1 VFKPVKMAKIAI
13 MGLRKNQQTAVSVL
27 HDMEVLQL
35 EPLSKDVSA
44 IVKNERDNEL
54 TRQVSDQLLRIKSLM
69 TVLPRIPVT
78 ARKRFDSVDE
88 LLQTANSIDI
98 DEQVANLEKEKEG
111 LLTQLNETENNLKL
125 IEEFSFF
132 PEDLKILQLSSATS
146 YFGRIPSDKFEE
158 FKKTVDAHQ
167 QDIMLYTKAEKEIT
181 HLILVV
187 FPTIPSDAFAEIIQ
201 KNNVKIEAVPRLNGT
216 PNEIITNQKSNLE
229 NLNQRHKQIND
240 ELKKISEK
248 HFTNLVE
255 VDEQLQ
261 IENKK
266 LEVISNLGVTKDAF
280 AMEGWVP
287 KSKIGQIESTL
298 KKFTEGT
305 TIYELKT
312 DDKAPT
318 LMSNP
323 PRFRLFEAFIRFYS
337 LPQSKEFDP
346 TMVFALIFPI
356 FYGLMIGDTGYCLV
370 ILLVCLWVIRRV
382 EKGKRNLNIMPRQ
395 LRSFAML
402 ILKKRQMVKLSK
414 AMIPGCIV
422 GIVLGF
428 IFDLHFGF
436 HLNGYLFDVLASVGI
451 TGAWVPEPG
460 EILNRPSQAFLDPIH
475 NAGQLLL
482 YAGYI
487 GIGFVTFGLVL
498 GVIDCIREGEI
509 KEALVKVGWISV
521 GWGIVL
527 LGLALIRQD
536 AINPMWPRLIE
547 VNPIAFL
554 YYGLIFGGIALMVV
568 CDKSKGPMKVMA
580 LMEVATI
587 ISHILSY
594 TRLIGILLA
603 SVILAHTIDYV
614 FLKAFGLFFGDFSVI
629 PASGVGLP
637 LIILGT
643 MILFIGHM
651 FNIIIGVFEPGI
663 QGARLIYVEY
673 FSKFYR
679 GNGRA
684 FKPFGSLRRFT
695 ENQFKSTL
703 QEKEKSAKPKLK
715 VK

>member
-1 VFKPVKMAKIAI
+1 MFKPVKMAKIAI
-13 MGLRKNQQTAVSVL
+13 MGLRKNQQTAVSIL

-167 QDIMLYTKAEKEIT
+167 QDIMLYTKAEKETT

-187 FPTIPSDAFAEIIQ
+187 FPTIPSDTFAEIIQ
-201 KNNVKIEAVPRLNGT
+201 KNSVKIETVPRLNGT
-216 PNEIITNQKSNLE
+216 PSEIITSQKSNLE

-287 KSKIGQIESTL
+287 KSKISQIESTL

-356 FYGLMIGDTGYCLV
+356 FYGLMIGDTGYCIV
-370 ILLVCLWVIRRV
+370 IMLVCLWVIRRV
-382 EKGKRNLNIMPRQ
+382 EKGKRNLNIMPKQ
-395 LRSFAML
+395 LRSFALL

-414 AMIPGCIV
+414 AMIPGCVV

-436 HLNGYLFDVLASVGI
+436 HLNGYLFDVLASAGV
-451 TGAWVPEPG
+451 TGLPEPG

-475 NAGQLLL
+475 SAGKLLL

-498 GVIDCIREGEI
+498 GVIDCIRTGEI

-527 LGLALIRQD
+527 LGLALINQD
-536 AINPMWPRLIE
+536 AINPTWPRLIE

-568 CDKSKGPMKVMA
+568 FDKSKGPMKVMA

-614 FLKAFGLFFGDFSVI
+614 FLKSI
-629 PASGVGLP
+629 NIGLP
-637 LIILGT
+637 LVVLGT

-695 ENQFKSTL
+695 ENQFKSEQ
-703 QEKEKSAKPKLK
+703 QEKEKSTKPKLK

>member
-1 VFKPVKMAKIAI
+1 VFKPVAMAKVAI

-35 EPLSKDVSA
+35 EPLSKEVSA

-54 TRQVSDQLLRIKSLM
+54 TRQVSDELLRVKALM
-69 TVLPRIPVT
+69 AVLPGRPVI
-78 ARKRFDSVDE
+78 ARKRFDSIDD
-88 LLQTANSIDI
+88 LLRTSSSIDV
-98 DEQVANLEKEKEG
+98 DEQVSNLEKEKES
-111 LLTQLNETENNLKL
+111 LLTEIKETENNLKL
-125 IEEFSFF
+125 VEEFSFF

-146 YFGRIPSDKFEE
+146 YFGRISSDKFEE
-158 FKKTVDAHQ
+158 FKKAIDAHHK
-167 QDIMLYTKAEKEIT
+167 DVMLYIQAEKKLT

-187 FPTIPSDAFAEIIQ
+187 FPTISSDEFANIIQ
-201 KNNVKIEAVPRLNGT
+201 THNVKIEAVPKITGK
-216 PNEIITNQKSNLE
+216 PNEIISNQKSNLQTQ
-229 NLNQRHKQIND
+229 NQRLKEIND
-240 ELKKISEK
+240 GLNKISEK
-248 HFTNLVE
+248 HFATLVE
-255 VDEQLQ
+255 VEEQLQ

-280 AMEGWVP
+280 AMEGWAP
-287 KSKIGQIESTL
+287 KSKLGQIESTL
-298 KKFTEGT
+298 KKFTDGT
-305 TIYELKT
+305 TIYELETKKEE
-312 DDKAPT
+312 KAPT

-323 PRFRLFEAFIRFYS
+323 RRFRLFEAFIRFYS

-346 TMVFALIFPI
+346 TMVFALIFPV
-356 FYGLMIGDTGYCLV
+356 FYGLMIGDTGYCIV

-395 LRSFAML
+395 LRSFALL

-414 AMIPGCIV
+414 AMIPGCVV

-436 HLNGYLFDVLASVGI
+436 HMNGYLFDFLASVGV
-451 TGAWVPEPG
+451 TGLPEAG

-475 NAGQLLL
+475 NAGTLLL

-487 GIGFVTFGLVL
+487 GIGFVSFGLIL
-498 GVIDCIREGEI
+498 GIIDCIREGEK
-509 KEALVKVGWISV
+509 KEALVKVGWLMV

-527 LGLALIRQD
+527 LGLALIHGD
-536 AINPMWPRLIE
+536 AINPTWDRLIE
-547 VNPIAFL
+547 VNPIAYMYF
-554 YYGLIFGGIALMVV
+554 GLIFGGIALMVA

-614 FLKAFGLFFGDFSVI
+614 FLKSINIGI
-629 PASGVGLP
+629 PLV
-637 LIILGT
+637 ILGT
-643 MILFIGHM
+643 MILFIGHL

-663 QGARLIYVEY
+663 QGARLVYVEY

-679 GNGRA
+679 GNGRG

-695 ENQFKSTL
+695 ENQYKSEEPSIT
-703 QEKEKSAKPKLK
+703 EKKKKSNKKK
-715 VK
+715 

>member
-1 VFKPVKMAKIAI
+1 VFKPVQMAKIAI
-13 MGLRKNQQTAVSVL
+13 MGLRKNQQTSVSIL
-27 HDMEVLQL
+27 HDMEILQL
-35 EPLSKDVSA
+35 EPLSKDVLD

-54 TRQVSDQLLRIKSLM
+54 TRQISDELLRVKALM
-69 TVLPRIPVT
+69 TVLPSIPVT
-78 ARKRFDSVDE
+78 VRKRFDSIDD
-88 LLQTANSIDI
+88 LLQTASSIDV
-98 DEQVANLEKEKEG
+98 DEQVASLEKEKEA
-111 LLTQLNETENNLKL
+111 LLTEIKDTENNLKL
-125 IEEFSFF
+125 VEEFNFF

-158 FKKTVDAHQ
+158 FKKVIDAHHE
-167 QDIMLYTKAEKEIT
+167 DIMLYTQAEKELT

-187 FPTIPSDAFAEIIQ
+187 FPSISSDEFANIIQ
-201 KNNVKIEAVPRLNGT
+201 THNVKIEAVPTLNGK
-216 PNEIITNQKSNLE
+216 PNEIITSEKSNLQTK
-229 NLNQRHKQIND
+229 NQRLKQIND
-240 ELKKISEK
+240 ELNKISEK
-248 HFTNLVE
+248 YFANLVE
-255 VDEQLQ
+255 VEEQLQ

-280 AMEGWVP
+280 AMEGWIP
-287 KSKIGQIESTL
+287 KSKLGQVKSTL
-298 KKFTEGT
+298 EKFTDGT
-305 TIYELKT
+305 IIYELETKKEE
-312 DDKAPT
+312 KAPT

-356 FYGLMIGDTGYCLV
+356 FYGLMIGDTGYCIV

-414 AMIPGCIV
+414 AMIPGCVV

-428 IFDLHFGF
+428 VFDLHFGF
-436 HLNGYLFDVLASVGI
+436 HMNGYLFDFLASVGV
-451 TGAWVPEPG
+451 TGLPEPG

-475 NAGQLLL
+475 NAGTLLL

-487 GIGFVTFGLVL
+487 GIGFVSFGLIL
-498 GVIDCIREGEI
+498 GLIDCIRMGEK
-509 KEALVKVGWISV
+509 KEALVKVGWLAV

-527 LGLALIRQD
+527 LGLALISGA
-536 AINPMWPRLIE
+536 AINPTWDRLIE
-547 VNPIAFL
+547 VNPIAYM
-554 YYGLIFGGIALMVV
+554 YYGLIFGGIALMVA

-614 FLKAFGLFFGDFSVI
+614 FLKSI
-629 PASGVGLP
+629 NIGLP
-637 LIILGT
+637 LVVLGT
-643 MILFIGHM
+643 MILFIGHL

-663 QGARLIYVEY
+663 QGARLLYVEY

-695 ENQFKSTL
+695 EEQYHSEQ
-703 QEKEKSAKPKLK
+703 QEKKKLDKPKLK

>member
-1 VFKPVKMAKIAI
+1 MFKPVKMAKIAI
-13 MGLRKNQQTAVSVL
+13 MGLRKNQQTTVSIL
-27 HDMEVLQL
+27 HDMEILQL

-44 IVKNERDNEL
+44 ILKNERDNEL
-54 TRQVSDQLLRIKSLM
+54 TRQVSDELLRVKALM
-69 TVLPRIPVT
+69 TVLPSIPLT
-78 ARKRFDSVDE
+78 ARKRFDSIDD
-88 LLQTANSIDI
+88 LLQTARSIDV
-98 DEQVANLEKEKEG
+98 DERVASIEKEKEA
-111 LLTQLNETENNLKL
+111 LLTEIKETENNLKL
-125 IEEFSFF
+125 VEEFSFF

-158 FKKTVDAHQ
+158 FKKVIDEHHK
-167 QDIMLYTKAEKEIT
+167 DIMLYTKAEKELT

-187 FPTIPSDAFAEIIQ
+187 FPTISPDKFANIIQ
-201 KNNVKIEAVPRLNGT
+201 LHNVKIEAVPSISGK
-216 PNEIITNQKSNLE
+216 PNEIITNQKSNLQTQNQRLE
-229 NLNQRHKQIND
+229 QINNELNQ
-240 ELKKISEK
+240 ISEK
-248 HFTNLVE
+248 YFADLVE
-255 VDEQLQ
+255 VEEQLQ

-280 AMEGWVP
+280 AMEGWIP
-287 KSKIGQIESTL
+287 KSKLGQVKSTL
-298 KKFTEGT
+298 EKFTDGT
-305 TIYELKT
+305 TIYELETKEEE
-312 DDKAPT
+312 KAPT

-356 FYGLMIGDTGYCLV
+356 FYGLMIGDTGYCIV

-382 EKGKRNLNIMPRQ
+382 EKGKRNLNIMPKQ

-414 AMIPGCIV
+414 AMIPGCVV

-436 HLNGYLFDVLASVGI
+436 HMNGYLFDVLASAGV
-451 TGAWVPEPG
+451 TGLPEPG

-475 NAGQLLL
+475 NAGTLLL

-487 GIGFVTFGLVL
+487 GIGFVSFGLIL
-498 GVIDCIREGEI
+498 GLIDCIRMGEK
-509 KEALVKVGWISV
+509 KEALVKVGWLMV

-527 LGLALIRQD
+527 LGLALIGGD
-536 AINPMWPRLIE
+536 AINPTWDRLVE
-547 VNPIAFL
+547 VNPIAYM
-554 YYGLIFGGIALMVV
+554 YYGLIFGGIALMVI

-614 FLKAFGLFFGDFSVI
+614 FLKSINIGI
-629 PASGVGLP
+629 PLV
-637 LIILGT
+637 ILGT
-643 MILFIGHM
+643 MILFIGHL
-651 FNIIIGVFEPGI
+651 FHIIIGVFDPGV
-663 QGARLIYVEY
+663 QGARLLYVEY
-673 FSKFYR
+673 LSKFYC
-679 GNGRA
+679 GNGRT
-684 FKPFGSLRRFT
+684 FKTFGSLRRFT
-695 ENQFKSTL
+695 ENQFESEQ
-703 QEKEKSAKPKLK
+703 QEEEKSVKPKLK

>member
-1 VFKPVKMAKIAI
+1 MFKPVQMAKIAI
-13 MGLRKNQQTAVSVL
+13 MGLRKNQQTSVSIL
-27 HDMEVLQL
+27 HDMEILQL
-35 EPLSKDVSA
+35 EPLSKDVLD

-54 TRQVSDQLLRIKSLM
+54 TRQVSDELLRVKALM
-69 TVLPRIPVT
+69 TVLPSIPVT
-78 ARKRFDSVDE
+78 VRKRFDSIDD
-88 LLQTANSIDI
+88 LLQTASSIDV
-98 DEQVANLEKEKEG
+98 DEQVASLEKEKEA
-111 LLTQLNETENNLKL
+111 LLTEIKDTENNLKL
-125 IEEFSFF
+125 VEEFSFF

-158 FKKTVDAHQ
+158 FKKVIDAHHE
-167 QDIMLYTKAEKEIT
+167 DIMLYTQPEKELT

-187 FPTIPSDAFAEIIQ
+187 FPTISSDGFANIIQ
-201 KNNVKIEAVPRLNGT
+201 THNVKIEAVPTLNGK
-216 PNEIITNQKSNLE
+216 PNEIITSEKGNLQTK
-229 NLNQRHKQIND
+229 NQRLKQIND
-240 ELKKISEK
+240 ELNKISEK
-248 HFTNLVE
+248 HFANLVE
-255 VDEQLQ
+255 VEEQLQ

-280 AMEGWVP
+280 AMEGWIP
-287 KSKIGQIESTL
+287 KSKLGHVKSTL
-298 KKFTEGT
+298 EKFTDGT
-305 TIYELKT
+305 TIYELETKEEE
-312 DDKAPT
+312 KAPT
-318 LMSNP
+318 LMNNP
-323 PRFRLFEAFIRFYS
+323 GRFRLFEAFIRFYS

-414 AMIPGCIV
+414 AMIPGCVV
-422 GIVLGF
+422 GIVLGC

-436 HLNGYLFDVLASVGI
+436 HLNGYVFDVLASAGV
-451 TGAWVPEPG
+451 TGLPEPG
-460 EILNRPSQAFLDPIH
+460 EILNRPSQAFIDPIH
-475 NAGQLLL
+475 QAGTLLL

-487 GIGFVTFGLVL
+487 GIGFVSFGLIL
-498 GVIDCIREGEI
+498 GVIDCMREGEK
-509 KEALVKVGWISV
+509 KEALVKIGWLAV

-527 LGLALIRQD
+527 LGLALISGD
-536 AINPMWPRLIE
+536 AINPTWDRLIE
-547 VNPIAFL
+547 VNPIAYM
-554 YYGLIFGGIALMVV
+554 YYGLIFGGIALMVA

-603 SVILAHTIDYV
+603 SVILAHTIDYI
-614 FLKAFGLFFGDFSVI
+614 FLKSLNI
-629 PASGVGLP
+629 GLP
-637 LIILGT
+637 LAALGI
-643 MILFIGHM
+643 MILFIGHL

-663 QGARLIYVEY
+663 QGARLVYVEY

-679 GNGRA
+679 GNGRK
-684 FKPFGSLRRFT
+684 FSPFGSLRRFT
-695 ENQFKSTL
+695 EEQYHSEQ
-703 QEKEKSAKPKLK
+703 QEKKESDKPKLK

>member
-1 VFKPVKMAKIAI
+1 VFKPAKMAKIAM
-13 MGLRKNQQTAVSVL
+13 MGLRKNQQTTVSIL
-27 HDMEVLQL
+27 HDMEILQL
-35 EPLSKDVSA
+35 EPLSKDVLA

-54 TRQVSDQLLRIKSLM
+54 TRQVSDQLLRVKALM
-69 TVLPRIPVT
+69 TVLPSIPVT
-78 ARKRFDSVDE
+78 VTKRFDSIDD
-88 LLQTANSIDI
+88 LLQTANSIDV
-98 DEQVANLEKEKEG
+98 DEQVASIEKEKEA
-111 LLTQLNETENNLKL
+111 LLTEIKDIENNLKL
-125 IEEFSFF
+125 VEEFSFF
-132 PEDLKILQLSSATS
+132 PEDLKILRLSSATS
-146 YFGRIPSDKFEE
+146 YFGRITSDKFEE
-158 FKKTVDAHQ
+158 FKKAVNAHPN
-167 QDIMLYTKAEKEIT
+167 DIMLYTKAEKELT

-187 FPTIPSDAFAEIIQ
+187 FPTISSDEFANIIQ
-201 KNNVKIEAVPRLNGT
+201 THNVKIEAVPNLNGK
-216 PNEIITNQKSNLE
+216 PNEIITNQKSNLQTK
-229 NLNQRHKQIND
+229 NQRLKQIND
-240 ELKKISEK
+240 ELNKISEK
-248 HFTNLVE
+248 HYANLVE
-255 VDEQLQ
+255 VEEQLQ

-280 AMEGWVP
+280 AMEGWIP
-287 KSKIGQIESTL
+287 KSKLGQVKSTL
-298 KKFTEGT
+298 EKFTDGT
-305 TIYELKT
+305 IIYELETKEEE
-312 DDKAPT
+312 KAPT
-318 LMSNP
+318 LMNNP
-323 PRFRLFEAFIRFYS
+323 RRFRLFEAFIRFYS
-337 LPQSKEFDP
+337 LPQSNEFDP

-382 EKGKRNLNIMPRQ
+382 EKGKRNLNIMPIQ

-414 AMIPGCIV
+414 AMIPGCVV
-422 GIVLGF
+422 GIVLGV

-436 HLNGYLFDVLASVGI
+436 HLNGYVFDLLASVGV
-451 TGAWVPEPG
+451 TGLPEPG

-475 NAGQLLL
+475 NAGKLLL

-487 GIGFVTFGLVL
+487 GIGFVSFGLIL
-498 GVIDCIREGEI
+498 GVIACIREGEK
-509 KEALVKVGWISV
+509 KEALVKIGWLAV

-527 LGLALIRQD
+527 LGLALISGD
-536 AINPMWPRLIE
+536 AINPTWDRLIE
-547 VNPIAFL
+547 VNPIAYM
-554 YYGLIFGGIALMVV
+554 YYVLIFGGIALMVS
-568 CDKSKGPMKVMA
+568 CDKSKGAMKVMA

-603 SVILAHTIDYV
+603 SVILAHTIDYI
-614 FLKAFGLFFGDFSVI
+614 FLKSLNIGF
-629 PASGVGLP
+629 P
-637 LIILGT
+637 LAILGI
-643 MILFIGHM
+643 MILFIGHL

-695 ENQFKSTL
+695 EEQYHSEQ
-703 QEKEKSAKPKLK
+703 QENKESDELKLK

>member
-1 VFKPVKMAKIAI
+1 MFKPVKMAKIAI
-13 MGLRKNQQTAVSVL
+13 MGLRKNQQTTVSVL

-78 ARKRFDSVDE
+78 ARKRFDSVHE

-167 QDIMLYTKAEKEIT
+167 QDIMLYTKAEKEVT

-216 PNEIITNQKSNLE
+216 PNEIITTQKSNLE

-287 KSKIGQIESTL
+287 KSKISQIESTL

-312 DDKAPT
+312 DDKPPT

-323 PRFRLFEAFIRFYS
+323 RKFRLFEAFIRFYS

-346 TMVFALIFPI
+346 TMVFALVFPI

-382 EKGKRNLNIMPRQ
+382 EKGKRNLNIMPKQ
-395 LRSFAML
+395 LRSFALL

-414 AMIPGCIV
+414 AMIPGCVV

-436 HLNGYLFDVLASVGI
+436 HLNGYLFDVLASVGV
-451 TGAWVPEPG
+451 TGLPEPG

-475 NAGQLLL
+475 NAGTLLL

-614 FLKAFGLFFGDFSVI
+614 FLKSI
-629 PASGVGLP
+629 NIGLP
-637 LIILGT
+637 LVVLGT
-643 MILFIGHM
+643 MILFVGHM

-679 GNGRA
+679 GNGRK
-684 FKPFGSLRRFT
+684 FSPFGSLRRFT
-695 ENQFKSTL
+695 EEQYHSEQ
-703 QEKEKSAKPKLK
+703 QEKKESDKPKLK

>member
-13 MGLRKNQQTAVSVL
+13 MGLRKNQQTSVSIL
-27 HDMEVLQL
+27 HDMEILQL
-35 EPLSKDVSA
+35 EPLSKDVLD

-54 TRQVSDQLLRIKSLM
+54 TRQVSDELLRVKALM
-69 TVLPRIPVT
+69 TVLPSIPVT
-78 ARKRFDSVDE
+78 VRKRFDSIDD
-88 LLQTANSIDI
+88 LLQTASSIDV
-98 DEQVANLEKEKEG
+98 DEQVASLEKEKES
-111 LLTQLNETENNLKL
+111 LLTEIKDTENNLKL
-125 IEEFSFF
+125 VEEFSFF

-158 FKKTVDAHQ
+158 FKKAIDAHHE
-167 QDIMLYTKAEKEIT
+167 DIMLYTQAEKELT

-187 FPTIPSDAFAEIIQ
+187 FPTISSDEFANIIQ
-201 KNNVKIEAVPRLNGT
+201 THNVKIEAVPNINGK
-216 PNEIITNQKSNLE
+216 PNEIITNQKSNLQTQ
-229 NLNQRHKQIND
+229 NQRLKQIND
-240 ELKKISEK
+240 ELNKISEK
-248 HFTNLVE
+248 YFANLVE
-255 VDEQLQ
+255 VEEQLQ

-280 AMEGWVP
+280 AMEGWIP
-287 KSKIGQIESTL
+287 KSKLGQVKSTL
-298 KKFTEGT
+298 EKFTDGT
-305 TIYELKT
+305 IIYELETKKEE
-312 DDKAPT
+312 KAPT

-356 FYGLMIGDTGYCLV
+356 FYGLMIGDTGYCIV

-414 AMIPGCIV
+414 AMIPGCVV
-422 GIVLGF
+422 GIVLGV

-436 HLNGYLFDVLASVGI
+436 HLNGYMFDVLASAGV
-451 TGAWVPEPG
+451 TGLPEPG

-475 NAGQLLL
+475 NAGTLLL

-487 GIGFVTFGLVL
+487 GIGFVSFGLIL
-498 GVIDCIREGEI
+498 GLIDCIREGEK
-509 KEALVKVGWISV
+509 KEALVKVGWLAV

-527 LGLALIRQD
+527 LGLALISGA
-536 AINPMWPRLIE
+536 AINPTWDRLIE
-547 VNPIAFL
+547 VNPIAYM
-554 YYGLIFGGIALMVV
+554 YYGLIFGGIALMVA

-614 FLKAFGLFFGDFSVI
+614 FLKSINIGI
-629 PASGVGLP
+629 PLV
-637 LIILGT
+637 ILGT
-643 MILFIGHM
+643 MILFIGHL

-663 QGARLIYVEY
+663 QGARLLYVEY

-679 GNGRA
+679 GNGKA

-695 ENQFKSTL
+695 EGKYHAEQ
-703 QEKEKSAKPKLK
+703 QEKKESDKPKLK

>member
-1 VFKPVKMAKIAI
+1 MFKPVKMAKIAI
-13 MGLRKNQQTAVSVL
+13 MGLRKNQQTAVSIL

-54 TRQVSDQLLRIKSLM
+54 TRQVSDQLLRIKALM

-78 ARKRFDSVDE
+78 ARKRFDSVNE

-167 QDIMLYTKAEKEIT
+167 QDIMLYTKAEKEVT

-187 FPTIPSDAFAEIIQ
+187 FPTIPSDTFAEIIQ
-201 KNNVKIEAVPRLNGT
+201 KNSVKIETVPRLNGT
-216 PNEIITNQKSNLE
+216 PSEIITSQKSNLE

-287 KSKIGQIESTL
+287 KSKISQIESTL

-312 DDKAPT
+312 DDKPPT
-318 LMSNP
+318 LMNNP
-323 PRFRLFEAFIRFYS
+323 RRFRLFEAFIRFYS

-356 FYGLMIGDTGYCLV
+356 FYGLMIGDTGYCIV
-370 ILLVCLWVIRRV
+370 IMLVCLWVIRRV

-395 LRSFAML
+395 LRSFALL
-402 ILKKRQMVKLSK
+402 ILKKRQMVTLSK
-414 AMIPGCIV
+414 AMIPGCVV

-436 HLNGYLFDVLASVGI
+436 HLNGYLFDVLASAGV
-451 TGAWVPEPG
+451 TGLPEPG

-475 NAGQLLL
+475 SAGKLLL

-498 GVIDCIREGEI
+498 GVIDCIRTGEI

-527 LGLALIRQD
+527 LGLALINQD
-536 AINPMWPRLIE
+536 AINPTWPRLIE

-554 YYGLIFGGIALMVV
+554 YYGLIFGGIALMVS
-568 CDKSKGPMKVMA
+568 CDKSKGAMKVMA

-603 SVILAHTIDYV
+603 SVILAHTIDYI
-614 FLKAFGLFFGDFSVI
+614 FLKSLNI
-629 PASGVGLP
+629 GLP
-637 LIILGT
+637 LAALGI
-643 MILFIGHM
+643 MILFIGHL

-663 QGARLIYVEY
+663 QGARLVYVEY

-679 GNGRA
+679 GNGRK
-684 FKPFGSLRRFT
+684 FSPVSYTHL
-695 ENQFKSTL
+695 TL
-703 QEKEKSAKPKLK
+703 PTILL
-715 VK
+715 V

>member
-1 VFKPVKMAKIAI
+1 MFKPVKMAKIAI
-13 MGLRKNQQTAVSVL
+13 MGLRKNQQTTVSIL
-27 HDMEVLQL
+27 HDMEILQL
-35 EPLSKDVSA
+35 EPLSKDVLA

-54 TRQVSDQLLRIKSLM
+54 TRQVSDQLLRVKALM
-69 TVLPRIPVT
+69 TVLPSIPVT
-78 ARKRFDSVDE
+78 VTKRFDSIDD
-88 LLQTANSIDI
+88 LLQTANSIDV
-98 DEQVANLEKEKEG
+98 DEQVASIEKEKEA
-111 LLTQLNETENNLKL
+111 LLTEIKDIENNLKL
-125 IEEFSFF
+125 VEEFSFF
-132 PEDLKILQLSSATS
+132 PEDLKILRLSSATS
-146 YFGRIPSDKFEE
+146 YFGRITSDKFEE
-158 FKKTVDAHQ
+158 FKKAVNAHPN
-167 QDIMLYTKAEKEIT
+167 DIMLYTKAEKELT

-187 FPTIPSDAFAEIIQ
+187 FPTISSDEFANIIQ
-201 KNNVKIEAVPRLNGT
+201 THNVKIEAVPNLNGK
-216 PNEIITNQKSNLE
+216 PNEIITNQKSNLQTK
-229 NLNQRHKQIND
+229 NQRLKQIND
-240 ELKKISEK
+240 ELNKISEK
-248 HFTNLVE
+248 HYANLVE
-255 VDEQLQ
+255 VEEQLQ

-287 KSKIGQIESTL
+287 KSKLGQVKSTL
-298 KKFTEGT
+298 EKFTDGT
-305 TIYELKT
+305 TIYELETKEEE
-312 DDKAPT
+312 KAPT

-382 EKGKRNLNIMPRQ
+382 EKGKRNLNIMPIQ

-414 AMIPGCIV
+414 AMIPGCVV
-422 GIVLGF
+422 GIVLGV

-436 HLNGYLFDVLASVGI
+436 HLNGYVFDLLASVGV
-451 TGAWVPEPG
+451 TGLPEPG

-475 NAGQLLL
+475 NAGKLLL

-487 GIGFVTFGLVL
+487 GIGFVSFGLIL
-498 GVIDCIREGEI
+498 GVIDCIREGEK
-509 KEALVKVGWISV
+509 KEALVKIGWLAV

-527 LGLALIRQD
+527 LGLALISGD
-536 AINPMWPRLIE
+536 AINPTWDRLIE
-547 VNPIAFL
+547 VNPIAYM
-554 YYGLIFGGIALMVV
+554 YYVLIFGGIALMVS
-568 CDKSKGPMKVMA
+568 CDKSKGAMKVMA

-603 SVILAHTIDYV
+603 SVILAHTIDYI
-614 FLKAFGLFFGDFSVI
+614 FLKSI
-629 PASGVGLP
+629 NIGLP
-637 LIILGT
+637 LAALGI
-643 MILFIGHM
+643 MILFIGHL

-663 QGARLIYVEY
+663 QGARLVYVEY

-679 GNGRA
+679 GNGRK
-684 FKPFGSLRRFT
+684 FSPFGSLRRFT
-695 ENQFKSTL
+695 EEQYHSEQ
-703 QEKEKSAKPKLK
+703 QEKKESDKPKLK

>member
-13 MGLRKNQQTAVSVL
+13 MGLRKNQQTSVSIL
-27 HDMEVLQL
+27 HDMEILQL
-35 EPLSKDVSA
+35 EPLSKDVLD

-54 TRQVSDQLLRIKSLM
+54 TRQVSDELLRVKALM
-69 TVLPRIPVT
+69 TVLPSIPVT
-78 ARKRFDSVDE
+78 VRKRFDSIDD
-88 LLQTANSIDI
+88 LLQTTSSIDV
-98 DEQVANLEKEKEG
+98 DEQVASLEKEKEA
-111 LLTQLNETENNLKL
+111 LLTEIKDTENNLKL
-125 IEEFSFF
+125 VEEFSFF

-146 YFGRIPSDKFEE
+146 YFGRIPSDNFEE
-158 FKKTVDAHQ
+158 FKKVIDAHHE
-167 QDIMLYTKAEKEIT
+167 DIMLYTQAEKELT

-187 FPTIPSDAFAEIIQ
+187 FPSISSDGFANIIQ
-201 KNNVKIEAVPRLNGT
+201 THNVKIEAVPTLNGK
-216 PNEIITNQKSNLE
+216 PNEIITSEKSNLQTK
-229 NLNQRHKQIND
+229 NQRLKQIND
-240 ELKKISEK
+240 ELNKISEK
-248 HFTNLVE
+248 HYANLVE
-255 VDEQLQ
+255 VEEQLQ

-280 AMEGWVP
+280 AMEGWIP
-287 KSKIGQIESTL
+287 KSKLGQIKSTL
-298 KKFTEGT
+298 EKFTDGT
-305 TIYELKT
+305 IIYELETKKEE
-312 DDKAPT
+312 KAPT

-356 FYGLMIGDTGYCLV
+356 FYGLMIGDTGYCIV

-414 AMIPGCIV
+414 AMIPGCVV

-428 IFDLHFGF
+428 VFDLHFGF
-436 HLNGYLFDVLASVGI
+436 HMNGYLFDFLASVGV
-451 TGAWVPEPG
+451 TGLPEPG

-475 NAGQLLL
+475 NAGTLLL

-487 GIGFVTFGLVL
+487 GIGFVSFGLIL
-498 GVIDCIREGEI
+498 GLIDCIRMGEK
-509 KEALVKVGWISV
+509 KEALVKVGWLAV

-527 LGLALIRQD
+527 LGLALISGA
-536 AINPMWPRLIE
+536 AINPTWDRLIE
-547 VNPIAFL
+547 VNPIAYM
-554 YYGLIFGGIALMVV
+554 YYVLIFGGIALMVA
-568 CDKSKGPMKVMA
+568 CDKGKGPMKVMA

-614 FLKAFGLFFGDFSVI
+614 FLKSINIGI
-629 PASGVGLP
+629 PLV
-637 LIILGT
+637 ILGT
-643 MILFIGHM
+643 MILFIGHL

-663 QGARLIYVEY
+663 QGARLLYVEY

-679 GNGRA
+679 GNGRK
-684 FKPFGSLRRFT
+684 FSPFGSLRRFT
-695 ENQFKSTL
+695 EEQYHSEQ
-703 QEKEKSAKPKLK
+703 QEKKESDKPKLK

>member
-1 VFKPVKMAKIAI
+1 VFKPVQMAKIAI
-13 MGLRKNQQTAVSVL
+13 MGLRKNQQTSVSIL
-27 HDMEVLQL
+27 HDMEILQL
-35 EPLSKDVSA
+35 EPLSKDVLD

-54 TRQVSDQLLRIKSLM
+54 TRQVSDELLRVKALM
-69 TVLPRIPVT
+69 TVLPSIPVT
-78 ARKRFDSVDE
+78 VRKRFDSIDD
-88 LLQTANSIDI
+88 LLQTASSIDV
-98 DEQVANLEKEKEG
+98 DEQVAGLEKEKEA
-111 LLTQLNETENNLKL
+111 LLTEIKDTENNLKL
-125 IEEFSFF
+125 VEEFSFF

-158 FKKTVDAHQ
+158 FKKVIDAHHE
-167 QDIMLYTKAEKEIT
+167 DIMLYTQAEKELT

-187 FPTIPSDAFAEIIQ
+187 FPSISSDEFANIIQ
-201 KNNVKIEAVPRLNGT
+201 THNVKIEAVPTLNGK
-216 PNEIITNQKSNLE
+216 PNEIITSEKGNLQTK
-229 NLNQRHKQIND
+229 NQRLGQIND
-240 ELKKISEK
+240 ELNKISEK
-248 HFTNLVE
+248 YFASLVE
-255 VDEQLQ
+255 VEEQLQ

-280 AMEGWVP
+280 AMEGWIP
-287 KSKIGQIESTL
+287 KSKLGQVKSTL
-298 KKFTEGT
+298 EKFTDGT
-305 TIYELKT
+305 IIYELETKKEE
-312 DDKAPT
+312 KAPT

-414 AMIPGCIV
+414 AMIPGCVV
-422 GIVLGF
+422 GIVLGV

-436 HLNGYLFDVLASVGI
+436 HLNGYVFDFLASVGV
-451 TGAWVPEPG
+451 TGLPEPG

-475 NAGQLLL
+475 NAGTLLL

-487 GIGFVTFGLVL
+487 GIGFVSFGLIL
-498 GVIDCIREGEI
+498 GVIDCIREGEK
-509 KEALVKVGWISV
+509 KEALVKIGWLAV

-527 LGLALIRQD
+527 LGLALISGD
-536 AINPMWPRLIE
+536 AINPTWDRLIE
-547 VNPIAFL
+547 VNPIAYM
-554 YYGLIFGGIALMVV
+554 YYVLIFGGIALMVA

-603 SVILAHTIDYV
+603 SVILAHTIDYI
-614 FLKAFGLFFGDFSVI
+614 FLKSI
-629 PASGVGLP
+629 NIGLP
-637 LIILGT
+637 LAALGI
-643 MILFIGHM
+643 MILFIGHL

-679 GNGRA
+679 GNGRK
-684 FKPFGSLRRFT
+684 FSPFGSLRRFT
-695 ENQFKSTL
+695 EEQYHSEQ
-703 QEKEKSAKPKLK
+703 QEKKESDKPKLK

>member
-1 VFKPVKMAKIAI
+1 MFKPVKMAKIAI
-13 MGLRKNQQTAVSVL
+13 MGLRKNQQTTVSIL
-27 HDMEVLQL
+27 HDMEILQL

-44 IVKNERDNEL
+44 ILKNERDNEL
-54 TRQVSDQLLRIKSLM
+54 TRQVSDELLRVKALM
-69 TVLPRIPVT
+69 TVLPSIPLT
-78 ARKRFDSVDE
+78 ARKRFDSIDD
-88 LLQTANSIDI
+88 LLQTARSIDV
-98 DEQVANLEKEKEG
+98 DERVASIEKEKEA
-111 LLTQLNETENNLKL
+111 LLTEIKETENNLKL
-125 IEEFSFF
+125 VEEFSFF

-158 FKKTVDAHQ
+158 FKKVIDEHHK
-167 QDIMLYTKAEKEIT
+167 DIMLYTKAEKELT

-187 FPTIPSDAFAEIIQ
+187 FPTISPDKFANIIQ
-201 KNNVKIEAVPRLNGT
+201 LHNVKIEAVPSITGK
-216 PNEIITNQKSNLE
+216 PNEIITNQKSNLQTQNQRLE
-229 NLNQRHKQIND
+229 QINNELNQ
-240 ELKKISEK
+240 ISEK
-248 HFTNLVE
+248 HFADLVE
-255 VDEQLQ
+255 VEEQLQ

-280 AMEGWVP
+280 AMEGWIP
-287 KSKIGQIESTL
+287 KSKLGQVKSTL
-298 KKFTEGT
+298 EKFTDGT
-305 TIYELKT
+305 TIYELETKEEE
-312 DDKAPT
+312 KAPT

-356 FYGLMIGDTGYCLV
+356 FYGLMIGDTGYCIV

-414 AMIPGCIV
+414 AMIPGCVV

-436 HLNGYLFDVLASVGI
+436 HMNGYLFDVLASAGV
-451 TGAWVPEPG
+451 TGLPEPG
-460 EILNRPSQAFLDPIH
+460 EVLNRPSQAFLDPIH
-475 NAGQLLL
+475 NAGTLLL

-487 GIGFVTFGLVL
+487 GIGFVSFGLIL
-498 GVIDCIREGEI
+498 GVIDCMREGEK
-509 KEALVKVGWISV
+509 KEALVKVGWLMV

-527 LGLALIRQD
+527 LGLALIGGD
-536 AINPMWPRLIE
+536 AINPTWDRLVE
-547 VNPIAFL
+547 VNPIAYM
-554 YYGLIFGGIALMVV
+554 YYALIFGGIALMVA

-614 FLKAFGLFFGDFSVI
+614 FLKSINIGI
-629 PASGVGLP
+629 PLV
-637 LIILGT
+637 ILGT
-643 MILFIGHM
+643 MILFIGHL

-663 QGARLIYVEY
+663 QGARLVYVEY

-695 ENQFKSTL
+695 ENQFKSE
-703 QEKEKSAKPKLK
+703 QPEKEKSVKPKLK

>member
-1 VFKPVKMAKIAI
+1 VFKPVQMAKIAI
-13 MGLRKNQQTAVSVL
+13 MGLRKNQQTSVSIL
-27 HDMEVLQL
+27 HDMEILQL
-35 EPLSKDVSA
+35 EPLSKDVLD

-54 TRQVSDQLLRIKSLM
+54 TRQVSDELLRVKALM
-69 TVLPRIPVT
+69 TVLPSIPVT
-78 ARKRFDSVDE
+78 VRKRFDSIDD
-88 LLQTANSIDI
+88 LLQTASSIDV
-98 DEQVANLEKEKEG
+98 DEQVASLEKEKEA
-111 LLTQLNETENNLKL
+111 LLTEIKDTENNLKL
-125 IEEFSFF
+125 VEEFSFF

-158 FKKTVDAHQ
+158 FKKVIDAHHE
-167 QDIMLYTKAEKEIT
+167 DIMLYTQAEKELT

-187 FPTIPSDAFAEIIQ
+187 FPTISSDEFANIIQ
-201 KNNVKIEAVPRLNGT
+201 THNVKIEAVPNINGK
-216 PNEIITNQKSNLE
+216 PNEIITNQKSNLQTQ
-229 NLNQRHKQIND
+229 NQRLKQIND
-240 ELKKISEK
+240 ELNKISEK
-248 HFTNLVE
+248 YFANLVE
-255 VDEQLQ
+255 VEEQLQ

-280 AMEGWVP
+280 AMEGWIP
-287 KSKIGQIESTL
+287 KSKLGQVKSTL
-298 KKFTEGT
+298 EKFTDGT
-305 TIYELKT
+305 IIYELETKKEE
-312 DDKAPT
+312 KAPT

-356 FYGLMIGDTGYCLV
+356 FYGLMIGDTGYCIV

-414 AMIPGCIV
+414 AMIPGCVV
-422 GIVLGF
+422 GIVLGV

-436 HLNGYLFDVLASVGI
+436 HLNGYVFDVLASAGV
-451 TGAWVPEPG
+451 TGLPEPG

-475 NAGQLLL
+475 NAGTLLL

-487 GIGFVTFGLVL
+487 GIGFVSFGLIL
-498 GVIDCIREGEI
+498 GVIDCMREGEK
-509 KEALVKVGWISV
+509 KEALVKVGWLMV

-527 LGLALIRQD
+527 LGLALIGGD
-536 AINPMWPRLIE
+536 AINPTWDRLVE
-547 VNPIAFL
+547 VNPIAYM
-554 YYGLIFGGIALMVV
+554 YYGLIFGGIALMVA

-614 FLKAFGLFFGDFSVI
+614 FLKSI
-629 PASGVGLP
+629 SIGLP
-637 LIILGT
+637 LVVLGT
-643 MILFIGHM
+643 MILFIGHL

-663 QGARLIYVEY
+663 QGARLLYVEY

-695 ENQFKSTL
+695 EGKYHAEQ
-703 QEKEKSAKPKLK
+703 QEKKESDKPKLK

>member
-1 VFKPVKMAKIAI
+1 MFKPVKMAKIAI

-167 QDIMLYTKAEKEIT
+167 QDIMLYTKAEKKVT

-216 PNEIITNQKSNLE
+216 PSEIITNQKSNLE
-229 NLNQRHKQIND
+229 NLNQRRKQIND

-287 KSKIGQIESTL
+287 KSKISQIESTL

-346 TMVFALIFPI
+346 TMVFAIVFPI

-414 AMIPGCIV
+414 AMIPGCVV

-436 HLNGYLFDVLASVGI
+436 HLNGYLFDFLASVGV
-451 TGAWVPEPG
+451 TGFPEPG

-527 LGLALIRQD
+527 LGLALIRQE

-554 YYGLIFGGIALMVV
+554 YYVLIFGGIALMVV

-614 FLKAFGLFFGDFSVI
+614 FVKSFALFVGG
-629 PASGVGLP
+629 ASVGLP

-679 GNGRA
+679 GNGIA

-695 ENQFKSTL
+695 ENQFKSEQL
-703 QEKEKSAKPKLK
+703 EKEKSAKPKLK

>member
-1 VFKPVKMAKIAI
+1 VFKPVQMAKIAI
-13 MGLRKNQQTAVSVL
+13 MGLRKNQQTSVSIL
-27 HDMEVLQL
+27 HDMEILQL
-35 EPLSKDVSA
+35 EPLSKDVLD

-54 TRQVSDQLLRIKSLM
+54 TRQVSDQLLRVKALM
-69 TVLPRIPVT
+69 TVLPSIPVT
-78 ARKRFDSVDE
+78 VKKRFDSIDE
-88 LLQTANSIDI
+88 LLQTANAIDV
-98 DEQVANLEKEKEG
+98 DEQVASLEKEKEA
-111 LLTQLNETENNLKL
+111 LLTEIKDTENNLKL

-158 FKKTVDAHQ
+158 FKKSIEPHNK
-167 QDIMLYTKAEKEIT
+167 DIMLYVQAEKELT

-187 FPTIPSDAFAEIIQ
+187 FPSISADEFANIIQ
-201 KNNVKIEAVPRLNGT
+201 TNSVKIEAVPNLNGKPT
-216 PNEIITNQKSNLE
+216 EIITKQKSQLQTE
-229 NLNQRHKQIND
+229 NQRLKQIND
-240 ELKKISEK
+240 ELNKISEK
-248 HFTNLVE
+248 HFANLVE
-255 VDEQLQ
+255 VEEQLQ

-280 AMEGWVP
+280 AMEGWIP
-287 KSKIGQIESTL
+287 KSKLGHVKSTL
-298 KKFTEGT
+298 EKFTDGT
-305 TIYELKT
+305 TIYELETKEEE
-312 DDKAPT
+312 KAPT
-318 LMSNP
+318 LMNNP
-323 PRFRLFEAFIRFYS
+323 PKFRLFEAFIRFYS

-414 AMIPGCIV
+414 AMIPGCVV

-436 HLNGYLFDVLASVGI
+436 HLNGYLFDVLASAGV
-451 TGAWVPEPG
+451 TGLPAPG
-460 EILNRPSQAFLDPIH
+460 EILNRPSQAFIDPIH
-475 NAGQLLL
+475 QAGTLLL

-487 GIGFVTFGLVL
+487 GIGFVSFGLIL
-498 GVIDCIREGEI
+498 GVIDCMREGEK
-509 KEALVKVGWISV
+509 KEALVKIGWLAV

-527 LGLALIRQD
+527 LGLALISGD
-536 AINPMWPRLIE
+536 AINPTWDRLIE
-547 VNPIAFL
+547 VNPIAYM
-554 YYGLIFGGIALMVV
+554 YYGLIFGGIALMVA

-603 SVILAHTIDYV
+603 SVILAHTIDYI
-614 FLKAFGLFFGDFSVI
+614 FLKSI
-629 PASGVGLP
+629 NIGLP
-637 LIILGT
+637 LAALGI
-643 MILFIGHM
+643 MILFIGHL

-663 QGARLIYVEY
+663 QGARLVYVEY

-679 GNGRA
+679 GNGRK
-684 FKPFGSLRRFT
+684 FSPFGSLRRFT
-695 ENQFKSTL
+695 EEQYHSEQ
-703 QEKEKSAKPKLK
+703 QEKRESDKPKLK

>member
-13 MGLRKNQQTAVSVL
+13 MGLRKNQQTTVSVL

-78 ARKRFDSVDE
+78 ARKRFDSVHE

-187 FPTIPSDAFAEIIQ
+187 FPTISSDAFAEIIQ

-216 PNEIITNQKSNLE
+216 PNEIITSQKSNLE

-266 LEVISNLGVTKDAF
+266 LEVISNLGVTRDAF

-287 KSKIGQIESTL
+287 KSKISQIESTL

-312 DDKAPT
+312 DDKPPT

-323 PRFRLFEAFIRFYS
+323 RKFRLFEAFIRFYS

-346 TMVFALIFPI
+346 TMVFALVFPI

-436 HLNGYLFDVLASVGI
+436 HLNGYLFDVLASVGV
-451 TGAWVPEPG
+451 TGFPEPG

-475 NAGQLLL
+475 NAGTLLL

-498 GVIDCIREGEI
+498 GVIDCIRTGEI

-554 YYGLIFGGIALMVV
+554 YYGLIFGGIALMVI

-614 FLKAFGLFFGDFSVI
+614 FLKSINIGI
-629 PASGVGLP
+629 PLV
-637 LIILGT
+637 ILGT

-695 ENQFKSTL
+695 ENQFKSEQ
-703 QEKEKSAKPKLK
+703 QEKEKSTKPKLK

>member
-1 VFKPVKMAKIAI
+1 MFKPVKMAKIAI
-13 MGLRKNQQTAVSVL
+13 MGLRKNQQTSVSIL
-27 HDMEVLQL
+27 HDMEILQL
-35 EPLSKDVSA
+35 EPLSKDVLA

-54 TRQVSDQLLRIKSLM
+54 TRQVSDQLLRVKALM
-69 TVLPRIPVT
+69 TVLPSIPVT
-78 ARKRFDSVDE
+78 VTKRFDSIDD
-88 LLQTANSIDI
+88 LLQTANSIDV
-98 DEQVANLEKEKEG
+98 DEQVASIEKEKEA
-111 LLTQLNETENNLKL
+111 LLTEIKDIENNLKL
-125 IEEFSFF
+125 VEEFSFF
-132 PEDLKILQLSSATS
+132 PEDLKILRLSSATS
-146 YFGRIPSDKFEE
+146 YFGRITSDKFEE
-158 FKKTVDAHQ
+158 FKKAVNAHPN
-167 QDIMLYTKAEKEIT
+167 DIMLYTKAEKELT

-187 FPTIPSDAFAEIIQ
+187 FPTISSDEFANIIQ
-201 KNNVKIEAVPRLNGT
+201 THNVKIEAVPNLNGK
-216 PNEIITNQKSNLE
+216 PNEIITNQKSNLQTK
-229 NLNQRHKQIND
+229 NQRLKQIND
-240 ELKKISEK
+240 ELNKISEK
-248 HFTNLVE
+248 HYANLVE
-255 VDEQLQ
+255 VEEQLQ

-287 KSKIGQIESTL
+287 KSKLGQVKSTL
-298 KKFTEGT
+298 EKFTDGT
-305 TIYELKT
+305 TIYELETKKEE
-312 DDKAPT
+312 KAPT

-382 EKGKRNLNIMPRQ
+382 EKGKRNLNIMPIQ

-414 AMIPGCIV
+414 AMIPGCVV
-422 GIVLGF
+422 GIVLGV

-436 HLNGYLFDVLASVGI
+436 HLNGYVFDLLASVGV
-451 TGAWVPEPG
+451 TGLPEPG

-475 NAGQLLL
+475 NAGTLLL

-487 GIGFVTFGLVL
+487 GIGFVSFGLIL
-498 GVIDCIREGEI
+498 GVIDCIREGEK
-509 KEALVKVGWISV
+509 KEALVKIGWLAV

-527 LGLALIRQD
+527 LGLALISGD
-536 AINPMWPRLIE
+536 AINPTWDRLIE
-547 VNPIAFL
+547 VNPIAYM
-554 YYGLIFGGIALMVV
+554 YYVLIFGGIALMVS
-568 CDKSKGPMKVMA
+568 CDKSKGAMKVMA

-603 SVILAHTIDYV
+603 SVILAHTIDYI
-614 FLKAFGLFFGDFSVI
+614 FLKSI
-629 PASGVGLP
+629 NIGLP
-637 LIILGT
+637 LAALGI
-643 MILFIGHM
+643 MILFIGHL

-663 QGARLIYVEY
+663 QGARLVYVEY

-679 GNGRA
+679 GNGRK
-684 FKPFGSLRRFT
+684 FSPFGSLRRFT
-695 ENQFKSTL
+695 EEQYHSEQ
-703 QEKEKSAKPKLK
+703 QEKKESDKPKLK

>member
-1 VFKPVKMAKIAI
+1 MAKIAI
-13 MGLRKNQQTAVSVL
+13 MGLRKNQQTSVSIL
-27 HDMEVLQL
+27 HDMEILQL
-35 EPLSKDVSA
+35 EPLSKDVLA

-54 TRQVSDQLLRIKSLM
+54 TRQVSDELLRVKALM
-69 TVLPRIPVT
+69 TVLPSIPVT
-78 ARKRFDSVDE
+78 VTKRFDSIDD
-88 LLQTANSIDI
+88 LLQTANSIDV
-98 DEQVANLEKEKEG
+98 DEQVASIEKEKEA
-111 LLTQLNETENNLKL
+111 LLTEIKDTENNLKL
-125 IEEFSFF
+125 VEEFSFF

-158 FKKTVDAHQ
+158 FKKSIESHSK
-167 QDIMLYTKAEKEIT
+167 DIMLYTQAEKELT

-187 FPTIPSDAFAEIIQ
+187 FPSISADGFANIIQ
-201 KNNVKIEAVPRLNGT
+201 THNVKIEAVPSINGK
-216 PNEIITNQKSNLE
+216 PNEIITNQKSHLQTE
-229 NLNQRHKQIND
+229 NQRLKQIND
-240 ELKKISEK
+240 ELNKISEK
-248 HFTNLVE
+248 HFANLVE
-255 VDEQLQ
+255 VEEQLQ

-287 KSKIGQIESTL
+287 KSKLGQVKSTL
-298 KKFTEGT
+298 EKFTDGT
-305 TIYELKT
+305 IIYELETKKEE
-312 DDKAPT
+312 KAPT

-323 PRFRLFEAFIRFYS
+323 GRFRLFEAFIRFYS

-414 AMIPGCIV
+414 AMIPGCVV
-422 GIVLGF
+422 GIVLGV

-436 HLNGYLFDVLASVGI
+436 HLNGYVFDFLASVGV
-451 TGAWVPEPG
+451 TGLPEPG

-475 NAGQLLL
+475 NAGTLLL

-487 GIGFVTFGLVL
+487 GIGFVSFGLIL
-498 GVIDCIREGEI
+498 GLIDCIREGEK
-509 KEALVKVGWISV
+509 KEALVKVGWLAV

-527 LGLALIRQD
+527 LGLALISGA
-536 AINPMWPRLIE
+536 AINPTWDRLIE
-547 VNPIAFL
+547 VNPIAYM
-554 YYGLIFGGIALMVV
+554 YYGLIFGGIALMVS
-568 CDKSKGPMKVMA
+568 CDKSKGAMKVMA

-603 SVILAHTIDYV
+603 SVILAHTIDYI
-614 FLKAFGLFFGDFSVI
+614 FLKSI
-629 PASGVGLP
+629 NIGLP
-637 LIILGT
+637 LAALGI
-643 MILFIGHM
+643 MILFIGHL

-663 QGARLIYVEY
+663 QGARLVYVEY

-679 GNGRA
+679 GNGRK
-684 FKPFGSLRRFT
+684 FSPFGSLRRFT
-695 ENQFKSTL
+695 EEQYHSEQ
-703 QEKEKSAKPKLK
+703 QEKKESDKPKLK